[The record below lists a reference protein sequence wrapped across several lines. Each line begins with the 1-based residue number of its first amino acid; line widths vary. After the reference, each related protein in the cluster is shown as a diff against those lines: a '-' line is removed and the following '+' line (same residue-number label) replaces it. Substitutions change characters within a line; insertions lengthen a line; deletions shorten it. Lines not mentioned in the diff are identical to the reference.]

1 MLIRVGY
8 ELAYD
13 CAQPTPMLLMLNV
26 HSSRAG
32 DLVVEDRLVT
42 DPVVPVT
49 QHRDVFGNRVSRL
62 VAPAGVIRL
71 RGDGVVRDSGLPDC
85 VLRDDPQHRVEDLP
99 AECLPFLR
107 PSRYCE
113 SDLLSEAAWAL
124 FDGGPAGD
132 GPTGAARVQ
141 AICDYAHRHLRFSYG
156 EACDRRTAWQ
166 AWTGRSGVCR
176 DYAHLAIAFCRALNI
191 PARYCTGYVSDIG
204 QPPPYPPMDFA
215 AWIEAYVGGRWQ
227 AFDPRNN
234 TPRIGRILMARGRD
248 AADVA
253 LSTTFG
259 PNRLVGFEVW
269 TEQVKRAAPRPVL
282 PLRVPEPVA

>member
-8 ELAYD
+8 ELVYD
-13 CAQPTPMLLMLNV
+13 CVQPTPMVLMLNV
-26 HSSRAG
+26 HSSRVP

-49 QHRDVFGNRVSRL
+49 LHRDGFGNQVSRL
-62 VAPAGVIRL
+62 VAPAGRITL
-71 RGDGVVRDSGLPDC
+71 RGDGVLRDSGLSDH
-85 VLRDDPQHRVEDLP
+85 VDLADPQHAVEDLP
-99 AECLPFLR
+99 AECLPFLLS
-107 PSRYCE
+107 SRYCE

-124 FDGGPAGD
+124 FGNGPA
-132 GPTGAARVQ
+132 GAARVQ
-141 AICDYAHRHLRFSYG
+141 AISDYAHRHIAFSYG
-156 EACDRRTAWQ
+156 AARSTRTAWE
-166 AWTGRSGVCR
+166 AYTERNGVCR

-191 PARYCTGYVSDIG
+191 PARYCAGYISDIG
-204 QPPPYPPMDFA
+204 QPPPYPPMDFC

-234 TPRIGRILMARGRD
+234 SPRIGRILMARGRD

-259 PNRLVGFEVW
+259 PNALVGFEVW
-269 TEQVKRAAPRPVL
+269 TEEVRGAPSRSLVPVRQPAL
-282 PLRVPEPVA
+282 VA